1 METTNDPT
9 IVPLPR
15 DEPVMTRASAKRRGT
30 SLEKGNS
37 KTQKSSEGDMMIIAR
52 AMWGRDNK
60 KERCENTEN
69 RDFREFFGCGC
80 VVATKIY
87 DLLIGEDLLP
97 IGGHLEHFLWALMF
111 MKIYGKERNLCTL
124 AGGVDKK
131 TFRKWA
137 WLFVVAIAYLEAEVV
152 SKIVTN

>member
-1 METTNDPT
+1 METMNDPRN
-9 IVPLPR
+9 IPLPR
-15 DEPVMTRASAKRRGT
+15 DKPMMTRASAKRRGS
-30 SLEKGNS
+30 SLERGNS
-37 KTQKSSEGDMMIIAR
+37 KAQKSLEGDMMIIAR
-52 AMWGRDNK
+52 ATWGRDNK

-69 RDFREFFGCGC
+69 RDFREIFGCGC
-80 VVATKIY
+80 IVATKIY
-87 DLLIGEDLLP
+87 ELLVGEDLLP

-131 TFRKWA
+131 TFRKWV

-152 SKIVTN
+152 SKIITN

>member
-1 METTNDPT
+1 M
-9 IVPLPR
+9 
-15 DEPVMTRASAKRRGT
+15 MTRASAKRRGT
-30 SLEKGNS
+30 SLERGNS
-37 KTQKSSEGDMMIIAR
+37 KAQKSLEGDMMIIAR

-69 RDFREFFGCGC
+69 RDFREIFGCGC
-80 VVATKIY
+80 VVATKTY
-87 DLLIGEDLLP
+87 ELLAAEDLLP

-137 WLFVVAIAYLEAEVV
+137 WLFVIAIACLEGGVV
-152 SKIVTN
+152 SKIITN

>member
-1 METTNDPT
+1 MNDPT
-9 IVPLPR
+9 NVPLPM
-15 DEPVMTRASAKRRGT
+15 DEPMPRAGAKRRGHT
-30 SLEKGNS
+30 LEKENSKAQKSLECNLM
-37 KTQKSSEGDMMIIAR
+37 EIAR
-52 AMWGRDNK
+52 GMWGRDNK
-60 KERCENTEN
+60 EKRCENTED

-80 VVATKIY
+80 VVATKTY
-87 DLLIGEDLLP
+87 ELLAAEDLLP

-137 WLFVVAIAYLEAEVV
+137 WLFVVAIAYLEAKVV
-152 SKIVTN
+152 SKIITN